1 MGCLS
6 LMIVTQL
13 PTLSLHIYAKIPK
26 QKNQTGPASLS
37 QMSSSGPI
45 IHGWRFTVNDRNMA
59 VGGPLS
65 LSETGSSKIMI
76 TISL

>member
-13 PTLSLHIYAKIPK
+13 PTLSLQIYPKIPK
-26 QKNQTGPASLS
+26 QRNHT
-37 QMSSSGPI
+37 GPI
-45 IHGWRFTVNDRNMA
+45 IHGQGFTVQDRNMA
-59 VGGPLS
+59 IGGPLS